1 MTLVQSSI
9 KTVRLEQ
16 SSVISVAVSLR
27 DVSSHG
33 SDQLG
38 GVCTRE
44 QMVTVATPQKTP
56 EIGVLVR

>member
-9 KTVRLEQ
+9 KIVRLEQ
-16 SSVISVAVSLR
+16 SSVISVPVSLR

-44 QMVTVATPQKTP
+44 QMVTVATPQKAP